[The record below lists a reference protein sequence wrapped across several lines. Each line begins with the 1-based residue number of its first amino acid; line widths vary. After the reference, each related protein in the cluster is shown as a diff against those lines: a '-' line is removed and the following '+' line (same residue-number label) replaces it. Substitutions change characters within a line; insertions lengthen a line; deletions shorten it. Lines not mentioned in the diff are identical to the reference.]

1 MSKSKV
7 TLVEFLLRF
16 RKTGT
21 KAYHNQKILSDLG
34 KFMCMQMKKIT
45 YNFWFWSIL
54 CNFQVLWQGGL
65 WCCNCTRQSLGY
77 RSMQSSFTCQ
87 RKSSPISVGYL
98 HASVMI
104 CLHLINLTLCFFLF
118 LLNEL
123 FDAFGYSC
131 DVVSGVNLWLCS
143 FFWNKVTLISRNWE
157 FYVNQE
163 FTVQELMEQ
172 VSNLRTYFMYCNW
185 YWLSS
190 LQICVLVAFNP
201 CIIHLH
207 LLKVSFFE
215 ICFTCSIRCFLVM
228 VAKQLLSLILG
239 NQMFHHWPLEVLMAL
254 IFQIFLSCKVF

>member
-1 MSKSKV
+1 M
-7 TLVEFLLRF
+7 
-16 RKTGT
+16 
-21 KAYHNQKILSDLG
+21 
-34 KFMCMQMKKIT
+34 
-45 YNFWFWSIL
+45 
-54 CNFQVLWQGGL
+54 
-65 WCCNCTRQSLGY
+65 
-77 RSMQSSFTCQ
+77 
-87 RKSSPISVGYL
+87 
-98 HASVMI
+98 
-104 CLHLINLTLCFFLF
+104 FLF

-143 FFWNKVTLISRNWE
+143 LFWNKVTLISRNWE

-172 VSNLRTYFMYCNW
+172 VSNLRTYFMYSNW

-190 LQICVLVAFNP
+190 LQICVPVAFNP

-215 ICFTCSIRCFLVM
+215 ICFTCSIRCSLVM
-228 VAKQLLSLILG
+228 VAKQLLSVILG

-254 IFQIFLSCKVF
+254 IFQIILSCKVF